1 MKSFLFAA
9 MLVSSVALSAPHGK
23 VKSKMKFGAATVT
36 NPITYRVDTSSANLG
51 TTFPS
56 TPQLTGFP
64 TAIAMIQANNASTSE
79 IEINCSTTSVPA
91 SDTGNGIY
99 IPGSSSYA
107 SPESPPVVLPFGK
120 SCWLRSKSGSAIT
133 TGVIELVA
141 WGY

>member
-9 MLVSSVALSAPHGK
+9 MLVSSVAICAPHAK
-23 VKSKMKFGAATVT
+23 TKAKMRFGAAVVT
-36 NPITYRVDTSSANLG
+36 NPITYRLDTSSVNLA

-64 TAIAMIQANNASTSE
+64 SAIVMIQANNASASE
-79 IEINCSTTSVPA
+79 IEINCSASSQPS

-99 IPGSSSYA
+99 VPGNSSYS
-107 SPESPPVVLPFGK
+107 SPESPSVVLPFGK
-120 SCWLRSKSGSAIT
+120 SCWLRSKSGSSISS
-133 TGVIELVA
+133 GIIELVA